1 MPRLEHIR
9 GPRAARIAV
18 VAVGLWLCASAADAQ
33 GPGFANVP
41 RQKGELLVGP
51 IAPSIGRTAVLAYHQ
66 GLLLANPESPGSA
79 PGSDLQSR
87 AFDISDPANPVA
99 TVVPFLGANSSIA
112 AHGYWQEGPYL
123 RGLNGGDVTVELVG
137 GVARFV
143 QRNAPGRFHFP
154 QVPGT
159 SIPWVG
165 RGLMF
170 QPFQTQMWWSY
181 GATNH
186 DGVLF
191 RGAQQLAMWDHIGQT
206 GVIGHPFLLGNVLY
220 VASDQSETGIAA
232 YDISPSLDV
241 PGTPPTLIGLL
252 KDPVGGYWPEIWGG
266 NGKLLILF
274 PARNGGRFM
283 VADVTDPSAMRVV
296 ADRQLPNG
304 GDPSYAQFQDGY
316 AFMDRYKLDMR
327 NDFAVDL
334 VLDAPGHGIDVSQFG
349 LPIGNLVVTGG
360 IDTNWPAPASQ
371 GLAIWAHQAEPDTIG
386 PSVGFH
392 IPRSDQTAYPTAGP
406 ITLLIHETLRTE
418 TIVNGITFLVRPLAG
433 DGTPGAPLDGRLTFS
448 FDDVLTFTPDEPF
461 APDTTYEV
469 TLPAGGIEDAA
480 GNGMVPYSFRFSTG
494 AALGAGNEAPAIANL
509 EASHHPAPPGG
520 EVTLFF
526 GATDPEGSPVEFRL
540 DFGDGTD
547 SGWVSGGSVTH
558 VWTEP
563 GHFDVVLFARDAS
576 GATSLRSLVV
586 TVLDP
591 PAGPRPVSSAPI
603 AFDEARRVAWNVNP
617 DNDSVTRMPEAG
629 ASLEIPLGA
638 GARPRSVAVASD
650 GTAWVTC
657 EGLDEIII
665 LAADGTPLQAI
676 PLEYGSAPFGIV
688 FTPDGNS
695 ALVTLHGR
703 GELRRFS
710 AASRLPTGSLL
721 LGPTPR
727 AIALT
732 GEGTRALVTRL
743 ISPEGGGEVWDVALG
758 TTLSLTRTIV
768 LPEDVSTPDTAI
780 SGRGLPNYLAAI
792 AIDPFG
798 RRAWVAAKKDN
809 IQRGSF
815 VSGTDLGQENTVR
828 ALVAE
833 IDLVANA
840 EIVSA
845 RRDVDNADSPSGIAF
860 SPLGDWAFVT
870 LQGNNVVAVYDA
882 LVDASA
888 IDGLIPV
895 VARFATGRAPQGAAF
910 DLGEQRLL
918 VHDFLSRGVS
928 RLSLEAFLSG
938 VSRNAPTQFAVSIA
952 EEALPAVVL
961 AGKQIF
967 YNASDDGGPFGRNR
981 MSGEGYLSC
990 ATCHLDGGHDGR
1002 TWDFSGRGE
1011 GLRNT
1016 TDLRG
1021 RRGMGHGRVHWS
1033 ANFDEIQDFENDI
1046 RGAFGGAGFL
1056 SDDQFGWTEDPLG
1069 TPKAG
1074 RSAELDALAA
1084 YVSSLGPASIPR
1096 SPLRSASGAMTPAGL
1111 RGAAVFVD
1119 EGCASCHAGGSR
1131 TDSALATSLLHDVG
1145 TLSTSSGSRLG
1156 QPLHGIDTPTLLGVV
1171 HSAPYLHDGSAATL
1185 EDVFAAAGARIH
1197 QAEEAML
1204 LGGASAQPPT
1214 HGGIY
1219 HEGRIV
1225 TFASSSSIVRFL
1237 GIDGGV
1243 GGPATLRVRYAALY
1257 GTRQATLRVNGAP
1270 ITLSLPRTPNDP
1282 SWTPTAFRT
1291 QIVETT
1297 LASGATNAIE
1307 IQPTPGHEAMA
1318 IDDLAVVN
1326 ASARNAADDH
1336 RRVGALA
1343 PEPRADL
1350 LAYLGQLDG
1359 SDDPTFVPEPGAA
1372 LALGAAMATLAA
1384 LRRRRHRVDGTR
1396 GSGARS
1402 AGEGARAG

>member
-1 MPRLEHIR
+1 MSGRNRLLR
-9 GPRAARIAV
+9 PRAVRAAIAL
-18 VAVGLWLCASAADAQ
+18 ASLWLAAATAHAQ

-41 RQKGELLVGP
+41 RQKGELLAGP

-99 TVVPFLGANSSIA
+99 TVVPLLGPNSSIA

-123 RGLNGGDVTVELVG
+123 RGLNGGDVTVEMVS

-143 QRNAPGRFHFP
+143 RRDAPGRFHFP

-165 RGLMF
+165 RGLLF
-170 QPFQTQMWWSY
+170 QPFQAQMWWSY

-191 RGAQQLAMWDHIGQT
+191 RGAQQLATWDHIGQT
-206 GVIGHPFLLGNVLY
+206 GVVGHPFLLGNVLY
-220 VASDQSETGIAA
+220 VASDQSQTGVAA
-232 YDISPSLDV
+232 YDITPSLDK

-274 PARNGGRFM
+274 PARNGGRFQ
-283 VADVTDPSAMRVV
+283 VADVTDPSAMHVV

-334 VLDAPGHGIDVSQFG
+334 VLDAPGHAIDVSQFS

-360 IDTNWPAPASQ
+360 IDTSWPAPASQ
-371 GLAIWAHQAEPDTIG
+371 GLAIWAHQAEPDTTG

-392 IPRSDQTAYPTAGP
+392 IPRSDQTDYPTSGP

-418 TIVNGITFLVRPLAG
+418 TIVNGAAFLVQPLAG
-433 DGTPGAPLDGRLTFS
+433 DGTPGAPLAGRLTFS
-448 FDDVLTFTPDEPF
+448 FDDILTFTPDAPF
-461 APDTTYEV
+461 AANTTYAV

-494 AALGAGNEAPAIANL
+494 ATLGAGNEAPAILDL

-526 GATDPEGSPVEFRL
+526 AANDPEGSPVEFRV
-540 DFGDGTD
+540 DFGDGSD
-547 SGWVSGGSVTH
+547 SGWISGGSVTH

-586 TVLDP
+586 TVLEP
-591 PAGPRPVSSAPI
+591 PSGPRPTSSAPI

-617 DNDSVTRMPEAG
+617 DNDSVTRMPETG
-629 ASLEIPLGA
+629 GSLEIPLGA
-638 GARPRSVAVASD
+638 GARPRSVAVAPN
-650 GTAWVTC
+650 GNAWVTC
-657 EGLDEIII
+657 EGRDEI
-665 LAADGTPLQAI
+665 LVLSAAGTPLQAI
-676 PLEYGSAPFGIV
+676 PLEYGSAPFGIAM
-688 FTPDGNS
+688 TPDGDS

-710 AASRLPTGSLL
+710 TATRLPTGALP

-727 AIALT
+727 ALAVT
-732 GEGTRALVTRL
+732 GDGARALVTRL
-743 ISPEGGGEVWDVALG
+743 ISPDSGGEVWDVALG
-758 TTLSLTRTIV
+758 SSLELTRTIV
-768 LPEDVSTPDTAI
+768 LPEDVSTPDTAF
-780 SGRGLPNYLAAI
+780 SGRGLPNTLTAI

-809 IQRGSF
+809 IQRGTF

-833 IDLVANA
+833 IDLAANA
-840 EIVSA
+840 EVVSA
-845 RRDVDNADSPSGIAF
+845 RRDVDNADSPSGITF

-870 LQGNNVVAVYDA
+870 LQGNNVVAVFDA

-895 VARFATGRAPQGAAF
+895 VARFATGRAPQGAAL
-910 DLGEQRLL
+910 DLGERRLL

-928 RLSLEAFLSG
+928 RLSIADFLEG
-938 VSRNAPTQFAVSIA
+938 RSRNAPTQFAVAIA
-952 EEALPAVVL
+952 EEALPPAVL

-967 YNASDDGGPFGRNR
+967 YNASDDGGLFGRNR

-1056 SDDQFGWTEDPLG
+1056 SDDQFGWTQDPLG
-1069 TPKAG
+1069 TPKTG

-1084 YVSSLGPASIPR
+1084 YVSSLGPESIPR
-1096 SPLRSASGAMTPAGL
+1096 SPLRSPSGAMTSAGL
-1111 RGAAVFVD
+1111 RGAAVFAD
-1119 EGCASCHAGGSR
+1119 EGCANCHDGGTR

-1145 TLSTSSGSRLG
+1145 TLSTSSGGRLG
-1156 QPLHGIDTPTLLGVV
+1156 GPLPGIDTPTLLGVV
-1171 HSAPYLHDGSAATL
+1171 HAAPYLHDGSAATL
-1185 EDVFAAAGARIH
+1185 EDVFDRAGARIH
-1197 QAEEAML
+1197 QAEAAIL
-1204 LGGASAQPPT
+1204 LGNASAQPPT

-1219 HEGRIV
+1219 HEGLV
-1225 TFASSSSIVRFL
+1225 AAFASSSSIVRFV
-1237 GIDGGV
+1237 GVDGGI
-1243 GGPATLRVRYAALY
+1243 GGPATLGLRYSALF
-1257 GTRQATLRVNGAP
+1257 GTRQATLRVNGTP
-1270 ITLSLPRTPNDP
+1270 IALSLPRTPNEP

-1291 QIVETT
+1291 RFVEAT
-1297 LASGATNAIE
+1297 LAPGATNTIE
-1307 IQPTPGHEAMA
+1307 IQPAAGHEAMA

-1326 ASARNAADDH
+1326 ASNRAAAHDH
-1336 RRVGALA
+1336 RRIGALA

-1359 SDDPTFVPEPGAA
+1359 SDDPRFVPEPGAG
-1372 LALGAAMATLAA
+1372 LAFGAALVTLMG
-1384 LRRRRHRVDGTR
+1384 LRRHRHRARLAKLRGLSTR
-1396 GSGARS
+1396 A
-1402 AGEGARAG
+1402 

>member
-1 MPRLEHIR
+1 MLRRNGILEPRV
-9 GPRAARIAV
+9 ARLALV
-18 VAVGLWLCASAADAQ
+18 VASLSLCAATAHAQ

-41 RQKGELLVGP
+41 RQKGELLAGP
-51 IAPSIGRTAVLAYHQ
+51 IAPSIGRTAVLVYHQ

-87 AFDISDPANPVA
+87 AFDLSDPANPIA
-99 TVVPFLGANSSIA
+99 TILPFLGPNSSIA

-123 RGLNGGDVTVELVG
+123 RGLNGGDVTVELVS

-143 QRNAPGRFHFP
+143 QRNAPGRFHYP

-165 RGLMF
+165 RGLLF
-170 QPFQTQMWWSY
+170 QPFQAQMWWSY

-191 RGAQQLAMWDHIGQT
+191 RGTQQLAAWDHIGET
-206 GVIGHPFLLGNVLY
+206 GVIGHPFLIGNVLY
-220 VASDQSETGIAA
+220 VASDQSRTGIAA
-232 YDISPSLDV
+232 YDITPSLDA

-274 PARNGGRFM
+274 PARNGGRFQ
-283 VADVTDPSAMRVV
+283 VADVTDPSAMRVI
-296 ADRQLPNG
+296 ADRQLANG

-371 GLAIWAHQAEPDTIG
+371 GLAIWAHQAEPDTTG

-418 TIVNGITFLVRPLAG
+418 TIVNGASFLVQPLAS
-433 DGTPGAPLDGRLTFS
+433 DGTPGTPLGGRLTFS

-461 APDTTYEV
+461 APDTTYQV
-469 TLPAGGIEDAA
+469 TLPEGGIEDAA
-480 GNGMVPYSFRFSTG
+480 SNGMVPYSFRFSTG
-494 AALGAGNEAPAIANL
+494 ATLGTGNEAPAISNL
-509 EASHHPAPPGG
+509 EASQHPAPPGG
-520 EVTLFF
+520 EVTLSF
-526 GATDPEGSPVEFRL
+526 GANDPEGSPVEFRV
-540 DFGDGTD
+540 DFGDGAD
-547 SGWVSGGSVTH
+547 SGWISGGSVTH

-563 GHFDVVLFARDAS
+563 GHFDVVLFARDAD

-586 TVLDP
+586 TVFEP
-591 PAGPRPVSSAPI
+591 PVGPRPTASAAI
-603 AFDEARRVAWNVNP
+603 AFDEVRRVAWNVNP
-617 DNDSVTRMPEAG
+617 DNDSVTRMPEMG
-629 ASLEIPLGA
+629 AALEIPLGA
-638 GARPRSVAVASD
+638 GARPRSVAVDPA
-650 GTAWVTC
+650 GNAWVSC
-657 EGLDEIII
+657 EGSDE
-665 LAADGTPLQAI
+665 LLVLSAAGTPVQVI
-676 PLEYGSAPFGIV
+676 PLEYGSAPFGIAI
-688 FTPDGNS
+688 TPDGS
-695 ALVTLHGR
+695 TALVTLYGR

-710 AASRLPTGSLL
+710 TASGLPTGSLT

-727 AIALT
+727 AIAVT
-732 GEGTRALVTRL
+732 GDGTRALVTRL
-743 ISPEGGGEVWDVALG
+743 ISPDGGGEVWDVALG
-758 TTLSLTRTIV
+758 AALSLTRTIV
-768 LPEDVSTPDTAI
+768 LAEDVSTPDTAF
-780 SGRGLPNYLAAI
+780 SGRGLPNYLTAI

-809 IQRGSF
+809 IQRGTF

-833 IDLVANA
+833 IDLAANA
-840 EIVSA
+840 EVISA

-882 LVDASA
+882 LVDAAA
-888 IDGLIPV
+888 IDGLIPT

-928 RLSLEAFLSG
+928 RLSLDGFLRG

-952 EEALPAVVL
+952 EEALPATVL

-990 ATCHLDGGHDGR
+990 ASCHLDGGHDGR

-1074 RSAELDALAA
+1074 RSDELDALAA

-1096 SPLRSASGAMTPAGL
+1096 SPLRTPSGAMTPAGL
-1111 RGAAVFVD
+1111 RGADVFAN
-1119 EGCASCHAGGSR
+1119 EGCANCHSGGTR

-1145 TLSTSSGSRLG
+1145 TLSTSSGGRLG
-1156 QPLHGIDTPTLLGVV
+1156 GPLAGIDTPTLLGVV
-1171 HSAPYLHDGSAATL
+1171 HAAPYLHDGSAATL
-1185 EDVFAAAGARIH
+1185 EDVFEMAGARIH
-1197 QAEEAML
+1197 QAEDALL

-1219 HEGRIV
+1219 REGLV
-1225 TFASSSSIVRFL
+1225 AAFASSDSVVRFV

-1243 GGPATLRVRYAALY
+1243 GGPATIGVRYSALF

-1270 ITLSLPRTPNDP
+1270 IALSLPRTPNEP

-1291 QIVETT
+1291 RLVETT
-1297 LASGATNAIE
+1297 LEPGPTNTLE
-1307 IQPTPGHEAMA
+1307 IQPAAGHDAMA
-1318 IDDLAVVN
+1318 IDDVAVVST
-1326 ASARNAADDH
+1326 SARNAAHDH
-1336 RRVGALA
+1336 RRVGTLALEA
-1343 PEPRADL
+1343 RADL
-1350 LAYLGQLDG
+1350 LAYLGELDG
-1359 SDDPTFVPEPGAA
+1359 SDDPTFVPEPGAG
-1372 LALGAAMATLAA
+1372 LGLGAALTTLAGI
-1384 LRRRRHRVDGTR
+1384 RRRRASRPGIP
-1396 GSGARS
+1396 
-1402 AGEGARAG
+1402 

>member
-1 MPRLEHIR
+1 MPRCKPTP
-9 GPRAARIAV
+9 GPRAVAIVLAV
-18 VAVGLWLCASAADAQ
+18 LWLGASTAHAQ

-41 RQKGELLVGP
+41 RQKGELLAGP
-51 IAPSIGRTAVLAYHQ
+51 VVPSIGRTAVLAYHQ

-99 TVVPFLGANSSIA
+99 SVVPFLGPNSGIA

-143 QRNAPGRFHFP
+143 QRDAPGRFHFP
-154 QVPGT
+154 HVPGT

-191 RGAQQLAMWDHIGQT
+191 RGTQQLATWDHIGAT
-206 GVIGHPFLLGNVLY
+206 GVIGHPFLIGNVLY

-232 YDISPSLDV
+232 YDITPSLEV

-274 PARNGGRFM
+274 PARDNGRFM
-283 VADVTDPSAMRVV
+283 VADVTDPAAMHVV
-296 ADRQLPNG
+296 ADRRLPNG

-334 VLDAPGHGIDVSQFG
+334 VLDAPGHGIDVSQFA

-360 IDTNWPAPASQ
+360 IDTSWPAPASQ
-371 GLAIWAHQAEPDTIG
+371 GLAIWAHQAEPDTTG
-386 PSVGFH
+386 PAVGFH
-392 IPRSDQTAYPTAGP
+392 IPRADQTEYPVAGP

-418 TIVNGITFLVRPLAG
+418 TILNGVTFLVQPLAY
-433 DGTPGAPLDGRLTFS
+433 DGTPGEPVAGRLAFA
-448 FDDVLTFTPDEPF
+448 FDDVLTFTPDDPL

-494 AALGAGNEAPAIANL
+494 ATLGAGNEAPAILQL
-509 EASHHPAPPGG
+509 EASHHPVPPGA
-520 EVTLFF
+520 EVTLSF
-526 GATDPEGSPVEFRL
+526 AANDPEGSPVEYRV

-547 SGWVSGGSVTH
+547 SGWISGGSIVH

-586 TVLDP
+586 TVLEP
-591 PAGPRPVSSAPI
+591 PVGPRPTASAPI
-603 AFDEARRVAWNVNP
+603 AFDESRRALWNVNP
-617 DNDSVTRMPEAG
+617 DNDSVTLVPNSG

-638 GARPRSVAVASD
+638 GARPRSVAVDLD
-650 GTAWVTC
+650 GNAWVTC
-657 EGLDEIII
+657 EGRDELAI
-665 LAADGTPLQAI
+665 LSPAGDVDQRI
-676 PLEYGSAPFGIV
+676 PLAYGSAPFGIA
-688 FTPDGNS
+688 FTPDGSS
-695 ALVTLHGR
+695 ALVTLYGR

-710 AASRLPTGSLL
+710 ALTRLATGTLE
-721 LGPTPR
+721 LGPTAR
-727 AIALT
+727 AIAVT
-732 GEGTRALVTRL
+732 GDGSRALVTRL
-743 ISPEGGGEVWDVALG
+743 ISPAAGGQVWDVQLG
-758 TTLSLTRTIV
+758 PELALTRTIV

-780 SGRGLPNYLAAI
+780 GGRGLPNYLAAI

-798 RRAWVAAKKDN
+798 QRAWVAAKKDN
-809 IQRGSF
+809 VQRGSF

-833 IDLVANA
+833 LDLAANA
-840 EIVSA
+840 ERVSA
-845 RRDVDNADSPSGIAF
+845 RRDVDNADSPSGITF

-870 LQGNNVVAVYDA
+870 LQGNNAVAVYDA

-895 VARFATGRAPQGAAF
+895 VARFATGRAPQGAVL
-910 DLGEQRLL
+910 DRSEQRLY

-928 RLSLEAFLSG
+928 RLDLADFLG
-938 VSRNAPTQFAVSIA
+938 GRSRNAATQFLPSIA
-952 EEALPAVVL
+952 EESLSPAVF

-967 YNASDDGGPFGRNR
+967 YNASDDGGVFGSNR
-981 MSGEGYLSC
+981 MSGEGYISC

-1002 TWDFSGRGE
+1002 TWDFTGRGE

-1046 RGAFGGAGFL
+1046 RNAFGGAGFL
-1056 SDDQFGWTEDPLG
+1056 SDDQFGLTADPLG
-1069 TPKAG
+1069 APKAG
-1074 RSAELDALAA
+1074 RSAELDALAS
-1084 YVSSLGPASIPR
+1084 YVSSLGATTIPR
-1096 SPLRSASGAMTPAGL
+1096 SPQRSANGSMTPAGL
-1111 RGAAVFVD
+1111 RGADVFASQ
-1119 EGCASCHAGGSR
+1119 GCATCHAGGPR
-1131 TDSALATSLLHDVG
+1131 TDSALSTVLLHDVG
-1145 TLSTSSGSRLG
+1145 TLSTTSGARLG
-1156 QPLHGIDTPTLLGVV
+1156 GPLPGIDTPTLLGVV
-1171 HSAPYLHDGSAATL
+1171 HAPPYLHDGSAATL
-1185 EDVFAAAGARIH
+1185 DDVFDAAGATVY
-1197 QAEEAML
+1197 QAEDAVL
-1204 LGGASAQPPT
+1204 LAGANAAPPT
-1214 HGGIY
+1214 YGGIY
-1219 HEGRIV
+1219 HEGFV
-1225 TFASSSSIVRFL
+1225 ATFGSPSSIVRFT
-1237 GIDGGV
+1237 GVDGGA
-1243 GGPATLRVRYAALY
+1243 GGPATLGVRYAALY
-1257 GTRQATLRVNGAP
+1257 GTRHATLRVNGNAIP
-1270 ITLSLPRTPNDP
+1270 LSLPRTNNDP
-1282 SWTPTAFRT
+1282 SWTPTAFSTRF
-1291 QIVETT
+1291 VETT
-1297 LASGATNAIE
+1297 LAPGATNTLE
-1307 IQPTPGHEAMA
+1307 IQPNAGHEAMA
-1318 IDDLAVVN
+1318 IDDLSVVS
-1326 ASARNAADDH
+1326 ASAHAAAHDH
-1336 RRVGALA
+1336 RRIAALD
-1343 PEPRADL
+1343 PGQREDL
-1350 LAYLGQLDG
+1350 VAYLGQLDG
-1359 SDDPTFVPEPGAA
+1359 TNDPTFVPEPAA
-1372 LALGAAMATLAA
+1372 GLALGAALATLAA
-1384 LRRRRHRVDGTR
+1384 LRRQRSRDRRTG
-1396 GSGARS
+1396 
-1402 AGEGARAG
+1402 